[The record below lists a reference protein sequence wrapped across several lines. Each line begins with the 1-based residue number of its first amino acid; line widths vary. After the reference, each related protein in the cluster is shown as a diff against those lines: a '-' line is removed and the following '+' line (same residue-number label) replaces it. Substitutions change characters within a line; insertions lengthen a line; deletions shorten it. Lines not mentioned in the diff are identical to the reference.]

1 MDSKNELFEVEFTD
15 KCIEDMEE
23 IYEYIANNLKENN
36 SAKRLMT
43 EVMDKVLNLKNTPEL
58 YMKIGKKDKLKRE
71 YYRMVVKN
79 YIILYTVDFDNK
91 KVYISQMIYG
101 KRNYLK
107 QKRITGGSK
116 MYDVIVIGSGP
127 AGITAAI
134 YSKRRNLSILVISKG
149 NGTLQKA
156 EKIDNYYGFENG
168 ISGKELYVN
177 GIKQAKN
184 LGIDFIEDEVI
195 NIEYIN
201 QFTIETVNSKY
212 EAKAVILATG
222 VSRNVPNIKG
232 IKEFEGKGVSYCAV
246 CDSFFYKGKDVAVL
260 GDGNYAIHE
269 FETLK
274 PIASSVTILTNG
286 NTMVENRDS
295 SIEVNSKKIR
305 EFRGDTKL
313 EKVEFEDNTIQNL
326 NGVFIAMGTASSSDL
341 ARKIGA
347 RIENNNIVVNEN
359 METTVPGL
367 FACGDC
373 TGGLLQISKAV
384 YEGAKA
390 GLAVLK

>member
-1 MDSKNELFEVEFTD
+1 
-15 KCIEDMEE
+15 
-23 IYEYIANNLKENN
+23 
-36 SAKRLMT
+36 
-43 EVMDKVLNLKNTPEL
+43 
-58 YMKIGKKDKLKRE
+58 
-71 YYRMVVKN
+71 
-79 YIILYTVDFDNK
+79 
-91 KVYISQMIYG
+91 
-101 KRNYLK
+101 
-107 QKRITGGSK
+107 
-116 MYDVIVIGSGP
+116 MYDVILIGSGP

-359 METTVPGL
+359 METTVPSL

>member
-1 MDSKNELFEVEFTD
+1 
-15 KCIEDMEE
+15 
-23 IYEYIANNLKENN
+23 
-36 SAKRLMT
+36 
-43 EVMDKVLNLKNTPEL
+43 
-58 YMKIGKKDKLKRE
+58 
-71 YYRMVVKN
+71 
-79 YIILYTVDFDNK
+79 
-91 KVYISQMIYG
+91 
-101 KRNYLK
+101 
-107 QKRITGGSK
+107 

-134 YSKRRNLSILVISKG
+134 YAKRRNLSILVISKG
-149 NGTLQKA
+149 ISALQKA

-168 ISGKELYVN
+168 ISGKELYEN
-177 GIKQAKN
+177 GIKQAEN
-184 LGIDFIEDEVI
+184 LGIDFIEDEII

-274 PIASSVTILTNG
+274 PVASSVTILTNG

-313 EKVEFEDNTIQNL
+313 EEVEFEDNTIQNL

>member
-1 MDSKNELFEVEFTD
+1 
-15 KCIEDMEE
+15 
-23 IYEYIANNLKENN
+23 
-36 SAKRLMT
+36 
-43 EVMDKVLNLKNTPEL
+43 
-58 YMKIGKKDKLKRE
+58 
-71 YYRMVVKN
+71 
-79 YIILYTVDFDNK
+79 
-91 KVYISQMIYG
+91 
-101 KRNYLK
+101 
-107 QKRITGGSK
+107 

-134 YSKRRNLSILVISKG
+134 YAKRRKLSILVISKG
-149 NGTLQKA
+149 NGALQKT

-232 IKEFEGKGVSYCAV
+232 IKEFEGKGVSYCAI
-246 CDSFFYKGKDVAVL
+246 CDSFFYKDKDVAVL

-274 PIASSVTILTNG
+274 PVASSVTILTNG

-313 EKVEFEDNTIQNL
+313 EEVEFEDNTIQNL

-359 METTVPGL
+359 METTVPSL

>member
-1 MDSKNELFEVEFTD
+1 
-15 KCIEDMEE
+15 
-23 IYEYIANNLKENN
+23 
-36 SAKRLMT
+36 
-43 EVMDKVLNLKNTPEL
+43 
-58 YMKIGKKDKLKRE
+58 
-71 YYRMVVKN
+71 
-79 YIILYTVDFDNK
+79 
-91 KVYISQMIYG
+91 
-101 KRNYLK
+101 
-107 QKRITGGSK
+107 

-134 YSKRRNLSILVISKG
+134 YAKRRSLSILVISKG
-149 NGTLQKA
+149 MGALQKA

-274 PIASSVTILTNG
+274 PVASSVTILTNG

-347 RIENNNIVVNEN
+347 RIENNNIIVNKN

-390 GLAVLK
+390 GLAVLKNN

>member
-1 MDSKNELFEVEFTD
+1 
-15 KCIEDMEE
+15 
-23 IYEYIANNLKENN
+23 
-36 SAKRLMT
+36 
-43 EVMDKVLNLKNTPEL
+43 
-58 YMKIGKKDKLKRE
+58 
-71 YYRMVVKN
+71 
-79 YIILYTVDFDNK
+79 
-91 KVYISQMIYG
+91 
-101 KRNYLK
+101 
-107 QKRITGGSK
+107 

-134 YSKRRNLSILVISKG
+134 YAKRRNLSILVISKG

-168 ISGKELYVN
+168 ISAKELYVN

-313 EKVEFEDNTIQNL
+313 EEVEFEDNTIQNL

-347 RIENNNIVVNEN
+347 RIENNNIIVNEN

-390 GLAVLK
+390 GLAVLKNN

>member
-1 MDSKNELFEVEFTD
+1 
-15 KCIEDMEE
+15 
-23 IYEYIANNLKENN
+23 
-36 SAKRLMT
+36 
-43 EVMDKVLNLKNTPEL
+43 
-58 YMKIGKKDKLKRE
+58 
-71 YYRMVVKN
+71 
-79 YIILYTVDFDNK
+79 
-91 KVYISQMIYG
+91 
-101 KRNYLK
+101 
-107 QKRITGGSK
+107 

-134 YSKRRNLSILVISKG
+134 YAKRRNLSILVISKG
-149 NGTLQKA
+149 NGALQKA

-168 ISGKELYVN
+168 ISGKELYEN

-201 QFTIETVNSKY
+201 QFTVETVNSKY
-212 EAKAVILATG
+212 EAKAVVLATG
-222 VSRNVPNIKG
+222 VSRNIPNIKGIKG

>member
-1 MDSKNELFEVEFTD
+1 
-15 KCIEDMEE
+15 
-23 IYEYIANNLKENN
+23 
-36 SAKRLMT
+36 
-43 EVMDKVLNLKNTPEL
+43 
-58 YMKIGKKDKLKRE
+58 
-71 YYRMVVKN
+71 
-79 YIILYTVDFDNK
+79 
-91 KVYISQMIYG
+91 
-101 KRNYLK
+101 
-107 QKRITGGSK
+107 

-134 YSKRRNLSILVISKG
+134 YAKRRSLSILVISKG
-149 NGTLQKA
+149 MGALQKA

-168 ISGKELYVN
+168 ISGKELYEN
-177 GIKQAKN
+177 GIKHAKN

-313 EKVEFEDNTIQNL
+313 EEVEFEDNTIQNL